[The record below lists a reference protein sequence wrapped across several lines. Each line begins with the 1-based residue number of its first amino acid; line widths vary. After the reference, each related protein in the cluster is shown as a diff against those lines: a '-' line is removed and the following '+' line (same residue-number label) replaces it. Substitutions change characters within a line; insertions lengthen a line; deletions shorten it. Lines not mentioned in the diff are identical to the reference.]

1 MSWNEPT
8 TWLLTAGKGCLPGL
22 PSAIAIWRL
31 LALALR
37 PVYPQTLTFL
47 TKRWTRGLDWE
58 RYISIHPLLL
68 KPWTRP
74 VLCPLPGPRVFQG
87 HLTSSYG
94 WPMSVFL
101 LAASQEHDLK
111 GMAFNLPSAGPVLYR
126 PFQQH
131 MNYFPT
137 QLLSKSVCH

>member
-1 MSWNEPT
+1 MAANSRN
-8 TWLLTAGKGCLPGL
+8 GL
-22 PSAIAIWRL
+22 PSRP
-31 LALALR
+31 ALSYHHLETAGFGPET

-47 TKRWTRGLDWE
+47 TKRWTGGLDWE
-58 RYISIHPLLL
+58 RYISIHPFLL

-87 HLTSSYG
+87 HLTSSHG
-94 WPMSVFL
+94 WSMSVFL

-111 GMAFNLPSAGPVLYR
+111 GMAFNLPSAGPVPYR

-137 QLLSKSVCH
+137 QLPSKSTCH